1 MDAGRCRACPL
12 VQAEMMVNRLKFRR
26 QSVLS
31 VVEVMALIG
40 VGIVFILALV
50 YVCVKRWEET
60 KLIDLPSTNR
70 LIARAE
76 WADARKNRGVR
87 SAKAREIVACRQLL
101 RGWKWEKVMTLLYSS
116 LGVVETIVVDEQLD
130 GNRYA
135 DEVCG
140 WLEQAI
146 QLLEDEQ

>member
-1 MDAGRCRACPL
+1 
-12 VQAEMMVNRLKFRR
+12 MVPNRLKFRR

-31 VVEVMALIG
+31 VVEVMGLIG
-40 VGIVFILALV
+40 ISIVFISGLV
-50 YVCVKRWEET
+50 YVCTKRWEET
-60 KLIDLPSTNR
+60 KLMDMPTMSR
-70 LIARAE
+70 VIARAE
-76 WADARKNRGVR
+76 WVDARKNRGVR
-87 SAKAREIVACRQLL
+87 SAKAWEIAACRRLL
-101 RGWKWEKVMTLLYSS
+101 RGWKREKVMTLLHSS
-116 LGVVETIVVDEQLD
+116 LDLVSTIVADEQLD